1 VAPIRT
7 EFLRAYSVCGYNGY
21 PNGFIDQMLAKHVTA
36 SCARAFGKATFARML
51 PRTKKARAAK
61 SSAMTSTLRCFQVLE
76 LLAEEPF
83 ELSISDIASAL
94 SMPRAS
100 VHRLCTTLVEGGF
113 VEHVFTD
120 KRYRL
125 TPKSLWV
132 GSGYLRHSAIYRAAF
147 FPLQAL
153 AKQIPGTAQL
163 GVLSEGRVLFIHS
176 IGYSGSM
183 SAFADVG
190 LRRDLHAT
198 ASGKLF
204 LLNMPLDEVKELMS
218 HGVEKYTERT
228 TVSFAR
234 MRKELAQVAARGYA
248 VNDEELLPGYLV
260 LAAPVFDFTC
270 RMVAA
275 ISITLP
281 VNLPQNESK
290 TSHVAPLCEAAHKTS
305 LQLGY
310 NPQSGTIPLSRP
322 KRPVRR

>member
-1 VAPIRT
+1 MP
-7 EFLRAYSVCGYNGY
+7 
-21 PNGFIDQMLAKHVTA
+21 
-36 SCARAFGKATFARML
+36 
-51 PRTKKARAAK
+51 PRTKKARKAK

-83 ELSISDIASAL
+83 ELSISDIAAVL

-100 VHRLCTTLVEGGF
+100 AHRLCTTLVEGGF
-113 VEHVFTD
+113 VERVSIH

-153 AKQIPGTAQL
+153 ARQIPGTAQL
-163 GVLSEGRVLFIHS
+163 GVLSEGRILFIHS
-176 IGYSGSM
+176 VGYPGSM
-183 SAFADVG
+183 DAFADVG
-190 LRRDLHAT
+190 LRRALHAT

-204 LLNMPLDEVKELMS
+204 LADMPLDEVKELMS

-228 TVSFAR
+228 TVSFAQ
-234 MRKELAQVAARGYA
+234 MKEELAEVAAKGYA

-260 LAAPVFDFTC
+260 LAAPVFDSTRC
-270 RMVAA
+270 VVAA

-281 VNLPQNESK
+281 LDHTQKKDKPL
-290 TSHVAPLCEAAHKTS
+290 HVASLCEAARKTS

-310 NPQSGTIPLSRP
+310 NLLSGTIPLKRS
-322 KRPVRR
+322 KRPVRQ